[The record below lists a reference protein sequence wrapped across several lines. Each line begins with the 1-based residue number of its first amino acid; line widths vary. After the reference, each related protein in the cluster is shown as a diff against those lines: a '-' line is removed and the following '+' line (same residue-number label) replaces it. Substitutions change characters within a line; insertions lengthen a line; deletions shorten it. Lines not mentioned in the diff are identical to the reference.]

1 METGNTS
8 KMLLI
13 DLSSLSRE
21 DLDKVSRML
30 MRQIYPIAIMERKA
44 RGEKNASRVQAL
56 RTQREYIS
64 SEIGKIRKYTQ

>member
-1 METGNTS
+1 METSNTS

-30 MRQIYPIAIMERKA
+30 MKRIYPIAIMEQKA
-44 RGEKNASRVQAL
+44 RGEKNENRTQTL
-56 RTQREYIS
+56 KTQREYIS
-64 SEIGKIRKYTQ
+64 KEIGKIRKYIQ